1 MGERQGREKW
11 EREREW
17 EGEEGRDG
25 RGKVERNG
33 REREWEGEEGR
44 EGRGGRGE
52 KR

>member
-1 MGERQGREKW
+1 MGARARGRGKVERKKAR
-11 EREREW
+11 
-17 EGEEGRDG
+17 G

>member
-1 MGERQGREKW
+1 MKW
-11 EREREW
+11 ESERES
-17 EGEEGRDG
+17 GGGAQG

-44 EGRGGRGE
+44 EGGGGRGE